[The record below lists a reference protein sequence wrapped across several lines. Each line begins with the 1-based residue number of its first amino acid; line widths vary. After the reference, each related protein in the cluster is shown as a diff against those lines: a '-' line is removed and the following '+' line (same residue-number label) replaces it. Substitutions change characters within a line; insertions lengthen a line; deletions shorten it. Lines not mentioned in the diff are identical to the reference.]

1 MGLVRKGVPVVLE
14 LFSFSIVV
22 DNTGTYTQ
30 MIKL

>member
-14 LFSFSIVV
+14 LFNFLIVV

-30 MIKL
+30 MTKL